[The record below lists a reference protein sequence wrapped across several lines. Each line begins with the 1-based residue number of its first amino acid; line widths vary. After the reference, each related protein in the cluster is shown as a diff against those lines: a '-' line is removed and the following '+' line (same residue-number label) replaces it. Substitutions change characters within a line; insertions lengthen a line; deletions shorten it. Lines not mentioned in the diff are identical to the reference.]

1 MNRFIRIVLLVGPL
15 AVLSWAACAGGN
27 GVVPPVDAPG
37 KYNLALRYLM
47 GKGVPQ
53 DYDKTLHWNLE
64 AAVMGHAP
72 ASAIR
77 SCLKTG
83 KARINLGPA
92 PRIFEDL
99 PTDTHELKR
108 DAGFFYWRR
117 SCDPAD
123 TAKAVSLLSEAAEA
137 GFPKAQYMM
146 GIAHRQ
152 GRGVR
157 LDFGESAKWFRRAGT
172 QGHKAAQRDFCRLQK
187 SGHASGPDNDLRAR
201 EWCD

>member
-1 MNRFIRIVLLVGPL
+1 MKRFIRIVLLVGPL
-15 AVLSWAACAGGN
+15 TVFPWASWGGGN
-27 GVVPPVDAPG
+27 GAVPPVDAPG

-64 AAVMGHAP
+64 AAVMGHAS

-77 SCLKTG
+77 SCLMTG
-83 KARINLGPA
+83 KARINLGPP
-92 PRIFEDL
+92 PRTFEDL
-99 PTDTHELKR
+99 PTDSHELKR

-123 TAKAVSLLSEAAEA
+123 TAKAIGLLTEAAQA

-146 GIAHRQ
+146 GIAYRQ

-157 LDFGESAKWFRRAGT
+157 LDFGETAKWFRRAGT

-187 SGHASGPDNDLRAR
+187 SGHASGPGNDLRAR